1 MMKLIRT
8 FCSKSV
14 YRGGKFGRIIPGGG
28 PLGGTTI
35 PGTIGGLGGI
45 PCGAIWTDAGP
56 PIPINHKTLSRLSK
70 IST

>member
-1 MMKLIRT
+1 MLFTHRIGIRLKLSLLIRKCIMMKLNRILA
-8 FCSKSV
+8 V

-45 PCGAIWTDAGP
+45 PCGAI
-56 PIPINHKTLSRLSK
+56 
-70 IST
+70 